1 MIKTKKKQTKTDKIK
16 SAYCSLFC
24 NSLINFNN
32 CIKFIT
38 AKLSKILSFI
48 TNHYQYNFS
57 NEVIRSPN
65 QVKIIKAVTIIY

>member
-38 AKLSKILSFI
+38 AGKTLKNL
-48 TNHYQYNFS
+48 
-57 NEVIRSPN
+57 
-65 QVKIIKAVTIIY
+65 IIYH